1 MGSRDRATVCR
12 TGARYGKPVL
22 E

>member
-12 TGARYGKPVL
+12 TGVRYGKPVL